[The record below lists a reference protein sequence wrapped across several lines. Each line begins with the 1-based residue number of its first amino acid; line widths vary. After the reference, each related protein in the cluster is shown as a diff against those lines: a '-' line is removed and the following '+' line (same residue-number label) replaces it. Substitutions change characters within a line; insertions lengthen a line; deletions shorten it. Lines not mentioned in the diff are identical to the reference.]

1 MNICASDKA
10 GTVHIAHNGR
20 RYVYFNVPDRIKGI
34 VKKLASKGYTGAAFN
49 KLNPYSATDVKQIIK
64 ERNSDR
70 ERQLDK
76 AQRPRVHT

>member
-34 VKKLASKGYTGAAFN
+34 VKKLALKGHSGAAFN
-49 KLNPYSATDVKQIIK
+49 KLAPYSATDVKEIIQ
-64 ERNSDR
+64 ERRDDNKGQLCNS
-70 ERQLDK
+70 
-76 AQRPRVHT
+76 QRP